1 MMAVLICAALGALIF
16 MLVGVMLAPAA
27 ASPRTIRMRVAVVD
41 DMVLIGVADGDRV
54 SFVRIDR

>member
-27 ASPRTIRMRVAVVD
+27 ASPRTIRMRVAVAD